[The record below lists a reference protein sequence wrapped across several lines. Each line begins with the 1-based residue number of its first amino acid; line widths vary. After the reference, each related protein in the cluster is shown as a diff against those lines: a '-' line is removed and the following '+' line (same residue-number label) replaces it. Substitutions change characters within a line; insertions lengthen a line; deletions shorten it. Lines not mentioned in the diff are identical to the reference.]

1 MAELRELIK
10 ALGVSEARMDKGQ
23 MRCDV
28 NLSLRPNG
36 TETFGTRSETKN
48 VNSLR
53 SVERAA
59 RFEIQRHATVLGD
72 GGTIIQETRHFHE
85 EDGST
90 TAGRIKDN
98 AEDYR
103 YFPEPDLVPIAPARA
118 WVEELRAGLPELPR
132 VRRARL
138 QGEWGLSDKDMQSV
152 LNAGAVEPILE
163 TIAAGAPA
171 DQARKWW
178 MGELARRANET
189 GTDLSEQP
197 ITPAQVARV
206 AALVAEGKLNDKLAR
221 QVIEAVLAGEG
232 EPDEVVEKR
241 GLAVV
246 SDDSALGA
254 AVDQAIAENEGIA
267 AKIRDGKVAAV
278 GALVGAVMKATRG
291 QADAAR
297 VKDLI
302 LEKLGVTGQ

>member
-1 MAELRELIK
+1 
-10 ALGVSEARMDKGQ
+10 
-23 MRCDV
+23 
-28 NLSLRPNG
+28 
-36 TETFGTRSETKN
+36 
-48 VNSLR
+48 
-53 SVERAA
+53 
-59 RFEIQRHATVLGD
+59 
-72 GGTIIQETRHFHE
+72 
-85 EDGST
+85 
-90 TAGRIKDN
+90 
-98 AEDYR
+98 
-103 YFPEPDLVPIAPARA
+103 
-118 WVEELRAGLPELPR
+118 
-132 VRRARL
+132 
-138 QGEWGLSDKDMQSV
+138 
-152 LNAGAVEPILE
+152 
-163 TIAAGAPA
+163 
-171 DQARKWW
+171 

-189 GTDLSEQP
+189 GTELSEQP

-206 AALVAEGKLNDKLAR
+206 TALVAEGKLNDKLAR

-254 AVDQAIAENEGIA
+254 AVDQAIAENEAIA

-302 LEKLGVTGQ
+302 LERLAVEGQ